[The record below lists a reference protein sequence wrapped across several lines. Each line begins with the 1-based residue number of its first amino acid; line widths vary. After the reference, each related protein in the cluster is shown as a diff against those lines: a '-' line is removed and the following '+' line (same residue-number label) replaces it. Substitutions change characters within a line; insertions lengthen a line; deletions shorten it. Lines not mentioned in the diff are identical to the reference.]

1 MIHMYVYI
9 THKLNARKKRADGTD
24 CGSRPLNPGKY
35 FAKRTNDGALAIFED
50 ADEPVYLLPF
60 FWWEMMEK
68 GDLLLEGF
76 A

>member
-1 MIHMYVYI
+1 MYVYI

-24 CGSRPLNPGKY
+24 CGSQSLCPGKY
-35 FAKRTNDGALAIFED
+35 FAKQTTDGALAIYED
-50 ADEPVYLLPF
+50 PIEPVYLLPF

-68 GDLLLEGF
+68 GDLLLEGS